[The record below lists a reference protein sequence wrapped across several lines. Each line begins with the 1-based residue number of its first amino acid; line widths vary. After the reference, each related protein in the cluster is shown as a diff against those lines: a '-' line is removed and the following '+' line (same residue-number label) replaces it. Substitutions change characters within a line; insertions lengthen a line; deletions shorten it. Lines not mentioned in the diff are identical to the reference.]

1 MRPSLTVSFN
11 LQTRKALYTP
21 SVYNAEKYELSID
34 EPTQVGVF
42 GLFQCGDEDGSDA
55 YFVVELPDG
64 RCCYAAVD
72 QIQFIKATEEEEA
85 E

>member
-1 MRPSLTVSFN
+1 MLIYRRAKHY
-11 LQTRKALYTP
+11 TRRLCTTQI
-21 SVYNAEKYELSID
+21 NKYGLSAS
-34 EPTQVGVF
+34 EPTEVGVF

-64 RCCYAAVD
+64 KCCYAGVD
-72 QIQFIKATEEEEA
+72 DIQFIKDTEEEA

>member
-1 MRPSLTVSFN
+1 MRPCLTVSVN

-21 SVYNAEKYELSID
+21 SAYNANKYKLST
-34 EPTQVGVF
+34 ETPTEVGVF
-42 GLFQCGDEDGSDA
+42 GLFQCSDEDGSEA

-64 RCCYAAVD
+64 KCCYAGVD
-72 QIQFIKATEEEEA
+72 DIQFIKDIEEEA

>member
-1 MRPSLTVSFN
+1 MRPCLTVSVN

-21 SVYNAEKYELSID
+21 SVYNAEKYGLSLD

-42 GLFQCGDEDGSDA
+42 GLFQCGDEDGSEA

-64 RCCYAAVD
+64 KCCYADVC
-72 QIQFIKATEEEEA
+72 QIQFIKDTEEEA

>member
-1 MRPSLTVSFN
+1 MRPCLTVGVN

-21 SVYNAEKYELSID
+21 TAYAINKYGLSTS
-34 EPTQVGVF
+34 EPTEVGVF

-64 RCCYAAVD
+64 KCCYAGVD
-72 QIQFIKATEEEEA
+72 DIQFIKDTEEEA